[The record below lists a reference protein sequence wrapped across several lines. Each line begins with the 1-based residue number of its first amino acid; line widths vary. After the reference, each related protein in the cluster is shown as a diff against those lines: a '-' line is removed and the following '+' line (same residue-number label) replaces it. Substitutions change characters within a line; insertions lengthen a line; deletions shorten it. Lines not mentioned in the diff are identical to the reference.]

1 MNKNS
6 LLLDIN
12 VDGCDDA
19 TVTTLTEMMNFI
31 KNKLQGIAD
40 KAKTI
45 QCKKDNTVTVFP
57 YAGDKYYTVTSY
69 GEIKSFTWEGFQ
81 SEKFLAKMGNVFKTE
96 EDAKFEKD
104 KRIISQKLKVF
115 AANSQ
120 CHNTDTDKCYIS
132 YDCFSDELSII
143 LCGYNTPLGSI
154 VFPSH
159 KVAEEALN
167 LIGKDTIK
175 KYFFNINTDT
185 KKEEVNKEEKDYYS
199 GDDEYYNWY

>member
-57 YAGDKYYTVTSY
+57 YVGDKYYTITSY
-69 GEIKSFTWEGFQ
+69 GEIKSFTWKGF
-81 SEKFLAKMGNVFKTE
+81 
-96 EDAKFEKD
+96 
-104 KRIISQKLKVF
+104 
-115 AANSQ
+115 
-120 CHNTDTDKCYIS
+120 
-132 YDCFSDELSII
+132 
-143 LCGYNTPLGSI
+143 
-154 VFPSH
+154 
-159 KVAEEALN
+159 
-167 LIGKDTIK
+167 
-175 KYFFNINTDT
+175 
-185 KKEEVNKEEKDYYS
+185 
-199 GDDEYYNWY
+199 